1 MRSQNPQ
8 KKFLRSFCL
17 TKKKCNCAEYM
28 FDLLRYYIQAI
39 SIFLLQPLR
48 NFLLGEK
55 ITLQENYTVNIVQIV
70 ELLVYSIYLCY
81 IKKLRLEVG
90 F

>member
-28 FDLLRYYIQAI
+28 FDLLRYYFQAI
-39 SIFLLQPLR
+39 SIFLLQPLK

-55 ITLQENYTVNIVQIV
+55 IITRKLYSQYCSNCGITCVQ
-70 ELLVYSIYLCY
+70 YLFMLY
-81 IKKLRLEVG
+81 KKIKT
-90 F
+90 